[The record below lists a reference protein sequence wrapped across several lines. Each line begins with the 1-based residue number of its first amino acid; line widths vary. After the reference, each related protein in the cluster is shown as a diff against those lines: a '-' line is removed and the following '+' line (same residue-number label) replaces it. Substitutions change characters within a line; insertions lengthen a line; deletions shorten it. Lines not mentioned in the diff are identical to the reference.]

1 MTEEAVKLKIY
12 RSRSIAKGYDDEE
25 SQDISGDEKP
35 EFENENVN
43 KTSINYLREQEKQL
57 KNEMEKNM

>member
-1 MTEEAVKLKIY
+1 MKIY
-12 RSRSIAKGYDDEE
+12 RSRSVAKGYDDEE

-35 EFENENVN
+35 DEDEIVN
-43 KTSINYLREQEKQL
+43 KTSINYLKEQEKNL